1 LLDGSLMN
9 TKNITDVLNNFSGGV
24 TPFPVEWISEYP
36 DKVEDA
42 LAKLSIEDQIRYAM
56 QLRGSQMQD
65 FINLSPC
72 SQAVIRGLPPE
83 ELYQMIKE
91 TGIGESLP
99 VLAMMSQNQL
109 QYSFDLEWWQRDL
122 FVPECALEW
131 LEFLDACE
139 DSSILQ
145 WLQNEDFDQKVVL
158 FQSLIKVYKDDEMT
172 NSYEGVEGMA
182 HLSLDGVYDIFFKTE
197 EYGALK
203 RLLTLLRS
211 ADPTLYT
218 SILEGVI
225 WYPVTQTI
233 EKAYRWR
240 LIRAAER
247 GIPDFEEAMG
257 VYSYPSPGALKI
269 PIPELEDFA
278 NQGEFNIAPTYPLLL
293 TGSVPFFKDVILRLG
308 NSSRL
313 KTISW
318 ELVYLANKIMVADQ
332 VKPSDLE
339 MRKESLQKVLGYI
352 NIGLELGA
360 SGDLEKGAKLLSNTH
375 VMPLFQAGYQ
385 QLMSLKW
392 KTESFLKE
400 NGSFLEWMFTEFHKD
415 LLAALLDRFP
425 RVAEVS
431 EKKSLGWR
439 HFTSIQDVRNA
450 ESFLDQWIFYH
461 RFARKGL
468 GLNER
473 IIKQYLGMCDVPG
486 KHEMVDLTI
495 WTTMA
500 FAHYILFKKISC
512 APLSEPAAKSFLGI
526 VFLPGIFKEEVRQCD
541 NTLVESFKQKLLK
554 LPLAWTDT
562 DQKFLASL
570 LNKCVLH
577 LQQEFGRLDL
587 KGEVDW
593 RFTHGLCIVREI
605 PSP

>member
-1 LLDGSLMN
+1 MN

-109 QYSFDLEWWQRDL
+109 QYSFDLEWWHRDR

-240 LIRAAER
+240 LIRTAER

-257 VYSYPSPGALKI
+257 VYSYPSPDALKI

-450 ESFLDQWIFYH
+450 ESFLDQWIFYL

-473 IIKQYLGMCDVPG
+473 IIKQYLGMCDVPE

-541 NTLVESFKQKLLK
+541 NTLVESFKQELLK

>member
-1 LLDGSLMN
+1 MS

-56 QLRGSQMQD
+56 QLRGSRMQD

-109 QYSFDLEWWQRDL
+109 QYSFDLEWWQRDR

-131 LEFLDACE
+131 LEFIDACE
-139 DSSILQ
+139 DSSIVQ

-182 HLSLDGVYDIFFKTE
+182 HLSLDGVYDIYFKTE
-197 EYGALK
+197 EHGAVQ

-211 ADPTLYT
+211 EDPALYT

-240 LIRAAER
+240 LIRTAER

-257 VYSYPSPGALKI
+257 VYSYPSPDALKI

-278 NQGEFNIAPTYPLLL
+278 NQGEFNIAPIYPLLL
-293 TGSVPFFKDVILRLG
+293 TGSVPFLKDVILRLG

-313 KTISW
+313 NTISW
-318 ELVYLANKIMVADQ
+318 EFIYLANKIMVADQ

-360 SGDLEKGAKLLSNTH
+360 SGDLEKGAKLLSHTH

-392 KTESFLKE
+392 KTESFLRE

-431 EKKSLGWR
+431 DKKSLGWR

-450 ESFLDQWIFYH
+450 ESFLDQWMFYH

-468 GLNER
+468 GLNES

-526 VFLPGIFKEEVRQCD
+526 VFLPGIFKEEVRLCD
-541 NTLVESFKQKLLK
+541 NTLVESFKQELLK

-593 RFTHGLCIVREI
+593 EFTHGLCIVREI

>member
-1 LLDGSLMN
+1 MN

-24 TPFPVEWISEYP
+24 TPFPVEWISEHP

-42 LAKLSIEDQIRYAM
+42 LTKLSTEDQIRYAM
-56 QLRGSQMQD
+56 QLRGSLMQD

-197 EYGALK
+197 EYEALK
-203 RLLTLLRS
+203 RLLALLRS
-211 ADPTLYT
+211 DDPTLYT

-233 EKAYRWR
+233 EKAYQWR
-240 LIRAAER
+240 LIRTAER

-257 VYSYPSPGALKI
+257 VYSYPSPDALKI

-486 KHEMVDLTI
+486 KHEVVDLTI

-541 NTLVESFKQKLLK
+541 NTQVESFKQELLK

-587 KGEVDW
+587 KGEIDW

>member
-1 LLDGSLMN
+1 MN

-197 EYGALK
+197 EYEALK

-233 EKAYRWR
+233 EKAYRWPLFR
-240 LIRAAER
+240 TAER

-278 NQGEFNIAPTYPLLL
+278 SQGKFNIAPTYPLLL

-400 NGSFLEWMFTEFHKD
+400 NGSFLKWMSTERHKD
-415 LLAALLDRFP
+415 LLSALLDRFP

-450 ESFLDQWIFYH
+450 ESFLDQWKFYH

-500 FAHYILFKKISC
+500 FAHYILFKEISC

-541 NTLVESFKQKLLK
+541 NTLVESFKQELLK

-562 DQKFLASL
+562 DQKFLAAL

>member
-1 LLDGSLMN
+1 
-9 TKNITDVLNNFSGGV
+9 
-24 TPFPVEWISEYP
+24 
-36 DKVEDA
+36 
-42 LAKLSIEDQIRYAM
+42 
-56 QLRGSQMQD
+56 
-65 FINLSPC
+65 
-72 SQAVIRGLPPE
+72 
-83 ELYQMIKE
+83 
-91 TGIGESLP
+91 
-99 VLAMMSQNQL
+99 
-109 QYSFDLEWWQRDL
+109 
-122 FVPECALEW
+122 
-131 LEFLDACE
+131 
-139 DSSILQ
+139 
-145 WLQNEDFDQKVVL
+145 
-158 FQSLIKVYKDDEMT
+158 
-172 NSYEGVEGMA
+172 
-182 HLSLDGVYDIFFKTE
+182 
-197 EYGALK
+197 
-203 RLLTLLRS
+203 
-211 ADPTLYT
+211 
-218 SILEGVI
+218 
-225 WYPVTQTI
+225 
-233 EKAYRWR
+233 
-240 LIRAAER
+240 
-247 GIPDFEEAMG
+247 
-257 VYSYPSPGALKI
+257 
-269 PIPELEDFA
+269 LEDFA

-293 TGSVPFFKDVILRLG
+293 TGSVPFLKDVILRLG

-313 KTISW
+313 NTISW

-400 NGSFLEWMFTEFHKD
+400 NGSFLEWMLTELHKD
-415 LLAALLDRFP
+415 LLAALIGRFP
-425 RVAEVS
+425 RVAEVGD
-431 EKKSLGWR
+431 KKSLGWR

-450 ESFLDQWIFYH
+450 ESFLDQWVFYH

-468 GLNER
+468 GLNEHT
-473 IIKQYLGMCDVPG
+473 IKQYLEICDVPE
-486 KHEMVDLTI
+486 KHEVVDLTI

-512 APLSEPAAKSFLGI
+512 APLSEPAVKSFFGI

-541 NTLVESFKQKLLK
+541 NTLVESFKQELLK

-570 LNKCVLH
+570 LNKCALH

-593 RFTHGLCIVREI
+593 RFTHGLCIVRKI

>member
-1 LLDGSLMN
+1 MN

-42 LAKLSIEDQIRYAM
+42 LAKLSIGDQIRYAM

-72 SQAVIRGLPPE
+72 SQAIIRGLPPE

-211 ADPTLYT
+211 ADPALYT

-240 LIRAAER
+240 LIRTAER

-278 NQGEFNIAPTYPLLL
+278 SQGKFNIAPTYPLLL

-400 NGSFLEWMFTEFHKD
+400 NGSFLKWMSTERHKD
-415 LLAALLDRFP
+415 LLSALLDRFP

-450 ESFLDQWIFYH
+450 ESFLDQWKFYH

-500 FAHYILFKKISC
+500 FAHYILFKEISC

-541 NTLVESFKQKLLK
+541 NTLVESFKQELLK

-562 DQKFLASL
+562 DQKFLAAL

>member
-197 EYGALK
+197 EYEALK

-211 ADPTLYT
+211 ADPALYT

-240 LIRAAER
+240 LIRTAER

-400 NGSFLEWMFTEFHKD
+400 NGSFLKWMSTERHKD
-415 LLAALLDRFP
+415 LLSALLDRFP

-450 ESFLDQWIFYH
+450 ESFLDQWKFYH

-500 FAHYILFKKISC
+500 FAHYILFKEISC

-541 NTLVESFKQKLLK
+541 NTLVESFKQELLK

-562 DQKFLASL
+562 DQKFLAAL

>member
-1 LLDGSLMN
+1 MN

-42 LAKLSIEDQIRYAM
+42 LAKLSIEDQIRYTM
-56 QLRGSQMQD
+56 QLRGSRMQD

-240 LIRAAER
+240 LIRTAER

-293 TGSVPFFKDVILRLG
+293 TGSVPFLKDVILRLG

-313 KTISW
+313 NTISW

-400 NGSFLEWMFTEFHKD
+400 NGSFLEWIFTELHKD
-415 LLAALLDRFP
+415 LLAALIDRFP
-425 RVAEVS
+425 RVTEMS

-439 HFTSIQDVRNA
+439 HFTSVQDVRNA
-450 ESFLDQWIFYH
+450 ESFLDQLIFYH

-473 IIKQYLGMCDVPG
+473 IIKQYLEMCDVPE

-495 WTTMA
+495 WTMMA
-500 FAHYILFKKISC
+500 FANYILFKKISC

-541 NTLVESFKQKLLK
+541 NTLVESFKQELLK

-570 LNKCVLH
+570 LHKCILH

-587 KGEVDW
+587 KGEIDW

>member
-1 LLDGSLMN
+1 MN

-24 TPFPVEWISEYP
+24 TPFPVEWISEHP

-203 RLLTLLRS
+203 RLLTMLRP

-233 EKAYRWR
+233 EKAYQWR
-240 LIRAAER
+240 LIRTAER

-257 VYSYPSPGALKI
+257 VYSYPSPDALKI

-293 TGSVPFFKDVILRLG
+293 TGSVPFLKDVILRLG

-313 KTISW
+313 NTISW

-425 RVAEVS
+425 RVAEAS
-431 EKKSLGWR
+431 DKQSLGWR

-450 ESFLDQWIFYH
+450 ESFLDQWVFYH

-486 KHEMVDLTI
+486 KHERVDLTI

-541 NTLVESFKQKLLK
+541 NTLVESFKQELLK

-562 DQKFLASL
+562 DQKLLASL

-577 LQQEFGRLDL
+577 IQQEFGRLDL
-587 KGEVDW
+587 KGEIDW
-593 RFTHGLCIVREI
+593 EFTHGLCIVREI

>member
-1 LLDGSLMN
+1 MN

-42 LAKLSIEDQIRYAM
+42 LAKLSIGDQIRYAM

-240 LIRAAER
+240 LIRTAER

-278 NQGEFNIAPTYPLLL
+278 SQGKFNIAPTYPLLL

-400 NGSFLEWMFTEFHKD
+400 NGSFLKWMSTERHKD
-415 LLAALLDRFP
+415 LLSALLDRFP

-450 ESFLDQWIFYH
+450 ESFLDQWKFYH

-500 FAHYILFKKISC
+500 FAHYILFKEISC

-541 NTLVESFKQKLLK
+541 NTLVESFKQELLK

-562 DQKFLASL
+562 DQKFLAAL

>member
-1 LLDGSLMN
+1 MN

-36 DKVEDA
+36 DKVEGA

-240 LIRAAER
+240 LIRTAER

-360 SGDLEKGAKLLSNTH
+360 SGDLEKGANLLSNTH

-450 ESFLDQWIFYH
+450 ELFLDQWIFYL

-468 GLNER
+468 DLNER
-473 IIKQYLGMCDVPG
+473 IIKQYLGVCDVPE
-486 KHEMVDLTI
+486 KHETVDLTI

-541 NTLVESFKQKLLK
+541 NTLVESFKQELLK

-587 KGEVDW
+587 KGEIDW

>member
-1 LLDGSLMN
+1 MN

-91 TGIGESLP
+91 RGIGESLP

-203 RLLTLLRS
+203 RLLTVLRS

-240 LIRAAER
+240 LIRTAER

-257 VYSYPSPGALKI
+257 VYSYPSPDALKI

-293 TGSVPFFKDVILRLG
+293 TGAVPFFKDVILRLG

-360 SGDLEKGAKLLSNTH
+360 SGDLEKGANLLSNTH

-541 NTLVESFKQKLLK
+541 NTLVESFKQELLK

-587 KGEVDW
+587 KGEIDW

>member
-1 LLDGSLMN
+1 MN

-240 LIRAAER
+240 LIRTAER

-278 NQGEFNIAPTYPLLL
+278 SQGKFNIAPTYPLLL

-486 KHEMVDLTI
+486 RHEMVDLTI
-495 WTTMA
+495 WATMA

-541 NTLVESFKQKLLK
+541 NTLVESFKQELLK
-554 LPLAWTDT
+554 LPLAWTNS

-570 LNKCVLH
+570 LNTCVLR

-605 PSP
+605 PLP

>member
-1 LLDGSLMN
+1 MN

-197 EYGALK
+197 EYEALK

-211 ADPTLYT
+211 ADPALYT

-240 LIRAAER
+240 LIRTAER

-450 ESFLDQWIFYH
+450 ESFLDQWIFYL

-468 GLNER
+468 DLNER

-587 KGEVDW
+587 KGEIDW

>member
-1 LLDGSLMN
+1 MS

-56 QLRGSQMQD
+56 QLRGSRMQD

-109 QYSFDLEWWQRDL
+109 QYSFDLEWWQRDR

-131 LEFLDACE
+131 LEFIDACE
-139 DSSILQ
+139 DSSIVQ

-182 HLSLDGVYDIFFKTE
+182 HLSLDGVYDIYFKTE
-197 EYGALK
+197 EHGAIQ

-211 ADPTLYT
+211 EDPALYT

-240 LIRAAER
+240 LIRTAER

-257 VYSYPSPGALKI
+257 VYSYPSPDALKI

-293 TGSVPFFKDVILRLG
+293 TGSVPFLKDVILRLG

-313 KTISW
+313 NTISW
-318 ELVYLANKIMVADQ
+318 EFIYLANKIMVADQ

-360 SGDLEKGAKLLSNTH
+360 SGDLEKGAKLLNHTH

-392 KTESFLKE
+392 KTESFLRE

-431 EKKSLGWR
+431 DEKSLGWR

-450 ESFLDQWIFYH
+450 ESFLDQWMFYH

-468 GLNER
+468 GLNES

-526 VFLPGIFKEEVRQCD
+526 VFLPGIFKEEVRLCD
-541 NTLVESFKQKLLK
+541 NTLVESFKQELLK

-570 LNKCVLH
+570 LNKCVFH

-593 RFTHGLCIVREI
+593 EFTHGLCIVREI

>member
-1 LLDGSLMN
+1 MN

-240 LIRAAER
+240 LIRTAER

-541 NTLVESFKQKLLK
+541 NTLVESFKQELLK

-562 DQKFLASL
+562 DQKFLAAL

>member
-1 LLDGSLMN
+1 
-9 TKNITDVLNNFSGGV
+9 
-24 TPFPVEWISEYP
+24 
-36 DKVEDA
+36 
-42 LAKLSIEDQIRYAM
+42 
-56 QLRGSQMQD
+56 
-65 FINLSPC
+65 
-72 SQAVIRGLPPE
+72 
-83 ELYQMIKE
+83 
-91 TGIGESLP
+91 
-99 VLAMMSQNQL
+99 
-109 QYSFDLEWWQRDL
+109 
-122 FVPECALEW
+122 
-131 LEFLDACE
+131 
-139 DSSILQ
+139 
-145 WLQNEDFDQKVVL
+145 
-158 FQSLIKVYKDDEMT
+158 
-172 NSYEGVEGMA
+172 
-182 HLSLDGVYDIFFKTE
+182 
-197 EYGALK
+197 
-203 RLLTLLRS
+203 
-211 ADPTLYT
+211 
-218 SILEGVI
+218 
-225 WYPVTQTI
+225 
-233 EKAYRWR
+233 
-240 LIRAAER
+240 
-247 GIPDFEEAMG
+247 
-257 VYSYPSPGALKI
+257 
-269 PIPELEDFA
+269 
-278 NQGEFNIAPTYPLLL
+278 
-293 TGSVPFFKDVILRLG
+293 
-308 NSSRL
+308 
-313 KTISW
+313 
-318 ELVYLANKIMVADQ
+318 MVADQ

-339 MRKESLQKVLGYI
+339 IRNESLQKVLGYI

-360 SGDLEKGAKLLSNTH
+360 SGDLEKGAKLLSHTH

-415 LLAALLDRFP
+415 LLAALLERFP

-473 IIKQYLGMCDVPG
+473 IIKQYLGMCDVPV

-541 NTLVESFKQKLLK
+541 NALVESFKQELLK

-570 LNKCVLH
+570 LNKCVLD

-593 RFTHGLCIVREI
+593 RFTHGLCIAREI
-605 PSP
+605 LSP

>member
-1 LLDGSLMN
+1 MD

-24 TPFPVEWISEYP
+24 TPFPVEWISEQP

-56 QLRGSQMQD
+56 QLRGSRMQD

-240 LIRAAER
+240 LIRTAER

-257 VYSYPSPGALKI
+257 VYSYPRPGALKI

-278 NQGEFNIAPTYPLLL
+278 NQGEFNLAPTYPLLL

-431 EKKSLGWR
+431 ENKSLGWR

-450 ESFLDQWIFYH
+450 ESFLDQWTFYH

-468 GLNER
+468 DLNER

-486 KHEMVDLTI
+486 KHEIVDLTI

-541 NTLVESFKQKLLK
+541 NTLVESFKQELLK

-577 LQQEFGRLDL
+577 LQQEFGRLNL

-605 PSP
+605 PLP

>member
-1 LLDGSLMN
+1 
-9 TKNITDVLNNFSGGV
+9 
-24 TPFPVEWISEYP
+24 
-36 DKVEDA
+36 
-42 LAKLSIEDQIRYAM
+42 
-56 QLRGSQMQD
+56 
-65 FINLSPC
+65 
-72 SQAVIRGLPPE
+72 
-83 ELYQMIKE
+83 
-91 TGIGESLP
+91 
-99 VLAMMSQNQL
+99 
-109 QYSFDLEWWQRDL
+109 
-122 FVPECALEW
+122 
-131 LEFLDACE
+131 
-139 DSSILQ
+139 
-145 WLQNEDFDQKVVL
+145 
-158 FQSLIKVYKDDEMT
+158 
-172 NSYEGVEGMA
+172 
-182 HLSLDGVYDIFFKTE
+182 LDGVYDIYFKTE
-197 EYGALK
+197 EHGAIQ

-211 ADPTLYT
+211 EDPALYT

-240 LIRAAER
+240 LIRTAER

-257 VYSYPSPGALKI
+257 VYSYPSPDALKI

-293 TGSVPFFKDVILRLG
+293 TGSVPFLKDVILRLG

-313 KTISW
+313 NTISW
-318 ELVYLANKIMVADQ
+318 EFIYLANKIMVADQ

-360 SGDLEKGAKLLSNTH
+360 SGDLEKGAKLLSHTH

-392 KTESFLKE
+392 KTESFLRE

-431 EKKSLGWR
+431 DEKSLGWR

-450 ESFLDQWIFYH
+450 ESFLDQWMFYH

-468 GLNER
+468 GLNES

-526 VFLPGIFKEEVRQCD
+526 VFLPGIFKEEVRLCD
-541 NTLVESFKQKLLK
+541 NTLVESFKQELLK

-593 RFTHGLCIVREI
+593 EFTHGLCIVREI

>member
-1 LLDGSLMN
+1 MN
-9 TKNITDVLNNFSGGV
+9 TKNITDILNNFSGGV

-56 QLRGSQMQD
+56 QLRGSRMQD

-197 EYGALK
+197 EYEALK

-240 LIRAAER
+240 LIRTAER

-269 PIPELEDFA
+269 PIPELEDFT

-431 EKKSLGWR
+431 EKKSFGWR

-486 KHEMVDLTI
+486 KHEMVGLTV
-495 WTTMA
+495 WATMA

-541 NTLVESFKQKLLK
+541 NTLVESFKQELLK

>member
-1 LLDGSLMN
+1 MS

-56 QLRGSQMQD
+56 QLRGSRMQD

-109 QYSFDLEWWQRDL
+109 QYSFDLEWWQRDR

-131 LEFLDACE
+131 LEFIDACE
-139 DSSILQ
+139 DSSIVQ

-182 HLSLDGVYDIFFKTE
+182 HLSLDGVYDIYFKTE
-197 EYGALK
+197 EHGAIQ

-211 ADPTLYT
+211 EDPALYT

-240 LIRAAER
+240 LIRTAER

-257 VYSYPSPGALKI
+257 VYSYPSPDALKI

-293 TGSVPFFKDVILRLG
+293 TGSVPFLKDVILRLG

-313 KTISW
+313 NTISW
-318 ELVYLANKIMVADQ
+318 EFIYLANKIMVADQ

-360 SGDLEKGAKLLSNTH
+360 SGDLEKGAKLLNHTH

-392 KTESFLKE
+392 KTESFLRE

-431 EKKSLGWR
+431 DEKSLGWR

-450 ESFLDQWIFYH
+450 ESFLDQWMFYH

-468 GLNER
+468 GLNES

-526 VFLPGIFKEEVRQCD
+526 VFLPGIFKEEVRLCD
-541 NTLVESFKQKLLK
+541 NTLVESFKQELLK

-570 LNKCVLH
+570 LNKCVFH

-593 RFTHGLCIVREI
+593 EFTHGLCIVREI
-605 PSP
+605 PSL

>member
-1 LLDGSLMN
+1 MN

-240 LIRAAER
+240 LIRTAER

-293 TGSVPFFKDVILRLG
+293 TGSVPFLKDVILRLG

-313 KTISW
+313 NTISW

-541 NTLVESFKQKLLK
+541 NTLVESFKQELLK

-562 DQKFLASL
+562 DQKFLAAL

>member
-1 LLDGSLMN
+1 MN

-240 LIRAAER
+240 LIRTAER

-257 VYSYPSPGALKI
+257 VYSYPSPDALKI

-293 TGSVPFFKDVILRLG
+293 TGSVPFLKDVILRLG

-313 KTISW
+313 NTISW

-468 GLNER
+468 DLNER

-541 NTLVESFKQKLLK
+541 NTLVESFKQELLK

-562 DQKFLASL
+562 DQKFLAAL

>member
-1 LLDGSLMN
+1 MN

-240 LIRAAER
+240 LIRTAER

-400 NGSFLEWMFTEFHKD
+400 NGSFLKWMSTERHKD
-415 LLAALLDRFP
+415 LLSALLDRFP

-500 FAHYILFKKISC
+500 FAHYILFKEISC

-541 NTLVESFKQKLLK
+541 NTLVESFKQELLK

-562 DQKFLASL
+562 DQKFLAAL

>member
-1 LLDGSLMN
+1 MN
-9 TKNITDVLNNFSGGV
+9 TKNITDVLNDFSGGV

-56 QLRGSQMQD
+56 QLQGSQMQD

-240 LIRAAER
+240 LIRTAER

-257 VYSYPSPGALKI
+257 VYSYPSSSALKI

-278 NQGEFNIAPTYPLLL
+278 NQGEFSIAPTYPLLL

-313 KTISW
+313 NTISW

-339 MRKESLQKVLGYI
+339 IRNESLQKVLGYI

-360 SGDLEKGAKLLSNTH
+360 SGDLEKGAKLLSHTH
-375 VMPLFQAGYQ
+375 AMPLFQAGYQ

-415 LLAALLDRFP
+415 LLAALLERFP

-473 IIKQYLGMCDVPG
+473 IIKQYLGMCDVPV

-541 NTLVESFKQKLLK
+541 NALVESFKQGLLK

-570 LNKCVLH
+570 LNKCVLD

-593 RFTHGLCIVREI
+593 RFTHGLCIAREI
-605 PSP
+605 LSP

>member
-1 LLDGSLMN
+1 MN

-56 QLRGSQMQD
+56 QLRGSRMQD

-211 ADPTLYT
+211 ADPNLYT

-240 LIRAAER
+240 LIRTAER

-293 TGSVPFFKDVILRLG
+293 TGSVPFLKDVILRMG
-308 NSSRL
+308 KSSRL
-313 KTISW
+313 NTISW

-450 ESFLDQWIFYH
+450 ESFLDQWVFYH

-541 NTLVESFKQKLLK
+541 NTLVESFKQELLK

-587 KGEVDW
+587 KGEIDW

>member
-1 LLDGSLMN
+1 MS
-9 TKNITDVLNNFSGGV
+9 TKNLTDVLNNFSGGA

-56 QLRGSQMQD
+56 QLRGSRMQD

-109 QYSFDLEWWQRDL
+109 QYSFDLEWWQRDR

-131 LEFLDACE
+131 LEFIDACE
-139 DSSILQ
+139 DSSIVQ

-182 HLSLDGVYDIFFKTE
+182 HLSLDGVYDIYFKTE
-197 EYGALK
+197 EHGAIQ

-211 ADPTLYT
+211 DDPALYT

-240 LIRAAER
+240 LIRTAER

-257 VYSYPSPGALKI
+257 VYSYPSPDALKI
-269 PIPELEDFA
+269 PIPDLEDFA
-278 NQGEFNIAPTYPLLL
+278 NQGEFNIAPIYPLLL
-293 TGSVPFFKDVILRLG
+293 TGSVPFLKDVILRLG

-313 KTISW
+313 NTISW
-318 ELVYLANKIMVADQ
+318 EFIYLANKIMVADQ

-360 SGDLEKGAKLLSNTH
+360 SGDLEKGAKLLNHTH

-392 KTESFLKE
+392 KTESFLRE

-431 EKKSLGWR
+431 DEKSLGWR

-450 ESFLDQWIFYH
+450 ESFLDQWMFYH

-468 GLNER
+468 GLNES

-526 VFLPGIFKEEVRQCD
+526 VFLPGIFKEEVRLCD
-541 NTLVESFKQKLLK
+541 NTLVESFKQELLK

-570 LNKCVLH
+570 LNKCVFH

-587 KGEVDW
+587 KGKVDW
-593 RFTHGLCIVREI
+593 EFTHGLCIVREI
-605 PSP
+605 PSL

>member
-1 LLDGSLMN
+1 MN

-240 LIRAAER
+240 LIRTAER

-415 LLAALLDRFP
+415 LLSALLDRFP

-468 GLNER
+468 DLNER

-500 FAHYILFKKISC
+500 FANYILFKKISC
-512 APLSEPAAKSFLGI
+512 TPLSDPAAKSFLGI

-541 NTLVESFKQKLLK
+541 NTLVESFKQELLK
-554 LPLAWTDT
+554 LPLAWTNT

-587 KGEVDW
+587 KGKVDW
-593 RFTHGLCIVREI
+593 EFTHGLCIVREV

>member
-1 LLDGSLMN
+1 MN

-24 TPFPVEWISEYP
+24 TPFPVEWISEHP

-42 LAKLSIEDQIRYAM
+42 LTKLSTEDQIRYAM
-56 QLRGSQMQD
+56 QLRGSLMQD

-182 HLSLDGVYDIFFKTE
+182 HLSLDGVYDIFFKTK

-203 RLLTLLRS
+203 RLLTMLRS

-233 EKAYRWR
+233 EKAYQWR
-240 LIRAAER
+240 LIRTAER

-257 VYSYPSPGALKI
+257 VYSYPSPDALKI

-293 TGSVPFFKDVILRLG
+293 TGSVPFLKDVILRLG

-313 KTISW
+313 NTISW

-360 SGDLEKGAKLLSNTH
+360 SGDLEKGANLLSNTH

-400 NGSFLEWMFTEFHKD
+400 NGSFLEWMFTEPHKD

-541 NTLVESFKQKLLK
+541 NTLVESFKQELLK

>member
-1 LLDGSLMN
+1 MN

-42 LAKLSIEDQIRYAM
+42 LAKLSIGDQIRYAM

-72 SQAVIRGLPPE
+72 SQAIIRGLPPE

-240 LIRAAER
+240 LIRTAER

-278 NQGEFNIAPTYPLLL
+278 SQGKFNIAPTYPLLL

-400 NGSFLEWMFTEFHKD
+400 NGSFLKWMSTERHKD
-415 LLAALLDRFP
+415 LLSALLDRFP

-450 ESFLDQWIFYH
+450 ESFLDQWKFYH

-500 FAHYILFKKISC
+500 FAHYILFKEISC

-541 NTLVESFKQKLLK
+541 NTLVESFKQELLK

-562 DQKFLASL
+562 DQKFLAAL